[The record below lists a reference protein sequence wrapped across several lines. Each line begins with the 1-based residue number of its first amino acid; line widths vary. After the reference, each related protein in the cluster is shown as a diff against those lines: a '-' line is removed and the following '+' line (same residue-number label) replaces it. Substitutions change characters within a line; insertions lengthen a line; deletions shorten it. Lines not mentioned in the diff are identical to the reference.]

1 MVVDA
6 SSKGG
11 STVSAV
17 VGVFSDFVDSRGSNY
32 ANNGSNYGH
41 AVSPALSTGCTFS
54 PRSAPPTS
62 SGRLNDRDS
71 APPHRAG
78 RQIGRRG
85 ANLQQTTTV

>member
-32 ANNGSNYGH
+32 ATRVVTMGTLSLLRCLR
-41 AVSPALSTGCTFS
+41 AARSRPAMRHCVGEQPSDE
-54 PRSAPPTS
+54 RDKRAAPPCWTT
-62 SGRLNDRDS
+62 DR
-71 APPHRAG
+71 P
-78 RQIGRRG
+78 
-85 ANLQQTTTV
+85 